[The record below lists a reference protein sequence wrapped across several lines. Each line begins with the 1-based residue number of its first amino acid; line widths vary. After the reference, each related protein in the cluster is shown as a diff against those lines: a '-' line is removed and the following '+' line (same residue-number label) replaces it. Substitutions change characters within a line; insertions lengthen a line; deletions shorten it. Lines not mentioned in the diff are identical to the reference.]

1 MNRRLVLTIASAAAV
16 AAVAVGVRYSSRT
29 PAPAEPASGSPAAA
43 AAANV
48 AEGTPPPEVDRL
60 VLTDMHGEKV
70 SLASFKGKVVIL
82 NFWATWCVPC
92 KSEIP
97 DLLALQAEH
106 PDDLAVVGIV
116 VLDPVDE
123 RLPKFVSDMK
133 MTYPILDGND
143 RKDVEAAYGPFIG
156 LPTSVILDRQGYVVT
171 KRTGAATKQMFADAI
186 EPLLK
191 M

>member
-1 MNRRLVLTIASAAAV
+1 MRRARTWIV
-16 AAVAVGVRYSSRT
+16 AAVAVAGVAAVAAGVRYWPRPSTPVAGATT
-29 PAPAEPASGSPAAA
+29 PATASAPDGVPA
-43 AAANV
+43 
-48 AEGTPPPEVDRL
+48 PEVDHLALR
-60 VLTDMHGEKV
+60 DMHGDNV

-82 NFWATWCVPC
+82 NFWATWCAPC
-92 KSEIP
+92 KAEIP
-97 DLLALQAEH
+97 DLLSLQAEH

-116 VLDPVDE
+116 VLDPVTD
-123 RLPKFVSDMK
+123 RTPKFVSDMK

-143 RKDVEAAYGPFIG
+143 RDDVEAAYGPFAG

-171 KRTGAATKQMFADAI
+171 KRTGAASKQMFADAI

>member
-1 MNRRLVLTIASAAAV
+1 MTKRVAWVGIAVVAAAV
-16 AAVAVGVRYSSRT
+16 GLAVRYRPR
-29 PAPAEPASGSPAAA
+29 PASPAAEP
-43 AAANV
+43 V
-48 AEGTPPPEVDRL
+48 ASQTTPASPAPDGIPAPEVDRL
-60 VLTDMHGEKV
+60 SLTDLHGQKV

-92 KSEIP
+92 KVEIP

-106 PDDLAVVGIV
+106 PNDLAVVGIV
-116 VLDPVDE
+116 VLDPISE
-123 RLPKFVSDMK
+123 RTPKFVADMK

-143 RKDVEAAYGPFIG
+143 RQDVEAAYGPFVG
-156 LPTSVILDRQGYVVT
+156 LPTSVILDREGYVVT
-171 KRTGAATKQMFADAI
+171 KRTGAASKQMFADAI